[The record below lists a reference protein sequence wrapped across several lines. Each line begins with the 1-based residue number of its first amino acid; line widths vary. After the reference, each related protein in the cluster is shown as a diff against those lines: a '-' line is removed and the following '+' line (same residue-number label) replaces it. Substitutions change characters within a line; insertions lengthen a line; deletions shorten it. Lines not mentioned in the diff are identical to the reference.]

1 MSRIW
6 RVSVAAAVAVGGLG
20 LGLVGVSPATAAR
33 TPAVSITVSSQ
44 FMKVSGF
51 TWVYYKPAAD
61 NAATVSG
68 TAINVSTGDTVT
80 LYAEPFGAKTLTATG
95 KPVTLTA
102 DNLGNASFS
111 FTVHP
116 SRETKYEAEVVT
128 QDSLHAISTAQAI
141 YVTRGFADNHFTQS
155 CRHGHCTASYRFYV
169 EIPASAYKSEFKK
182 HWYLYFA
189 AAANQPATYPLSKT
203 ATAKNH
209 KVNAGEFYALFTFR
223 WKTKNPSLATWR
235 FGCIKDTESS
245 NGIGLP
251 GKHGCG
257 NKKLSTTLPYVG

>member
-6 RVSVAAAVAVGGLG
+6 RVSVAAALAVGGLG
-20 LGLVGVSPATAAR
+20 LVGVFPASAAR

-44 FMKVSGF
+44 FMKVSGV

-80 LYAEPFGAKTLTATG
+80 LYAVPFGAKKATATG

-102 DNLGNASFS
+102 DSLGNASFS

-116 SRETKYEAEVVT
+116 SRETDYAAEVTT
-128 QDSLHAISTAQAI
+128 QDNLHATSAAQAI

-155 CRHGHCTASYRFYV
+155 CAHGHCTASYRFYV
-169 EIPASAYKSEFKK
+169 EIPASAYKSEVKK

-189 AAANQPATYPLSKT
+189 ASATQPATYPLSKS
-203 ATAKNH
+203 ASAKNH

-223 WKTKNPSLATWR
+223 WKTKNPNMAIWCYGGTT
-235 FGCIKDTESS
+235 DTESS

-251 GKHGCG
+251 GHHGCG
-257 NKKLSTTLPYVG
+257 NKKLSTTLP

>member
-1 MSRIW
+1 
-6 RVSVAAAVAVGGLG
+6 
-20 LGLVGVSPATAAR
+20 
-33 TPAVSITVSSQ
+33 
-44 FMKVSGF
+44 MKVSGF

-61 NAATVSG
+61 SAATVSG

-80 LYAEPFGAKTLTATG
+80 LYAAPFGAKTLTATG

-116 SRETKYEAEVVT
+116 SRETKYEAEVT
-128 QDSLHAISTAQAI
+128 QDSLHATSTAQAI

-155 CRHGHCTASYRFYV
+155 CRHDHCTASYRFYV

-203 ATAKNH
+203 ASAKNH

-223 WKTKNPSLATWR
+223 WKTKHPSLATWR

>member
-6 RVSVAAAVAVGGLG
+6 RVSVAGALVVGGLS
-20 LGLVGVSPATAAR
+20 LVGVSPATAAR
-33 TPAVSITVSSQ
+33 TPAVSITVSSK
-44 FMKVSGF
+44 FMTVSGF

-68 TAINVSTGDTVT
+68 SAINVSTGDTVA
-80 LYAEPFGAKTLTATG
+80 LFAEPFGAKTFTATG
-95 KPVTLTA
+95 KPQTLTA
-102 DNLGNASFS
+102 DSLGNASFS

-116 SRETKYEAEVVT
+116 SRETKYEAEVTT
-128 QDSLHAISTAQAI
+128 QDSLHATSAAQAI

-155 CRHGHCTASYRFYV
+155 CGHGRCTASYRFYV

-189 AAANQPATYPLSKT
+189 AAANQPATYPLTKS
-203 ATAKNH
+203 ASAKNH

-223 WKTKNPSLATWR
+223 WKTKNPNLSTCL
-235 FGCIKDTESS
+235 FGYIRNTESS

-251 GKHGCG
+251 GHHGCG

>member
-6 RVSVAAAVAVGGLG
+6 RVPVAAALAVGGLG
-20 LGLVGVSPATAAR
+20 LMGVSPATAAR
-33 TPAVSITVSSQ
+33 TPAVSITVTSK

-80 LYAEPFGAKTLTATG
+80 LYAEPFGAKTSTVTG
-95 KPVTLTA
+95 KPAKLTA
-102 DNLGNASFS
+102 DSLGNASFS

-116 SRETKYEAEVVT
+116 SRETEYEAEVTT
-128 QDSLHAISTAQAI
+128 QDNLHATSAAQAV

-155 CRHGHCTASYRFYV
+155 CAHGHCTASYRFYV
-169 EIPASAYKSEFKK
+169 EIPASAYKSEVKK

-189 AAANQPATYPLSKT
+189 AAATQPATYPLSKS
-203 ATAKNH
+203 ASAKDH

-223 WKTKNPSLATWR
+223 WKTKNPGIDTWR

-251 GKHGCG
+251 GHHGCG